1 MNAVIYARYSSDRQR
16 EESIEGQLRECT
28 DYAMKN
34 NLTLLGTYVDR
45 ALSARTADRP
55 DFQRMI
61 ADSAKGLFDVVLVWK
76 LDRFSRDR
84 YDSAHYKHVLKKNG
98 VRVISIKE
106 NISDGPEGIILESML
121 EGYAEY
127 YSAELAQKI
136 RRGQHD
142 NAMKCMNNG
151 GNTPLGYYVDK
162 ATGRLEIDPETAP
175 YVQELFARYADGE
188 RLTVLQAEMEERGLR
203 SKRGNAYTVSVLSN
217 LLKNRKYIG
226 EYKYGD
232 VITPDGIPAIID
244 KELFERVQIRMA
256 ANKKA
261 PARAK
266 AEEEY
271 LLTTKL
277 YCGDC
282 GRLMAGESG
291 KGCKGI
297 VYHYYKCSGAKR
309 RLGCKKKAIKK
320 HWIEETVVKLTVSK
334 VLTDEAI
341 DRIAD
346 AILVMQEQGD
356 TMTPVLKQQLQ
367 QCEAE
372 IRNVM
377 KAIRQGIITETTKE
391 CLEDLETQ
399 RDSLKASILQLQLER
414 RKFTKEEIVEWV
426 SKYKYGNINDLDYRK
441 EIIDTFVNSVF
452 VYDDKLVLTYNYKDG
467 TETLTLQEIESVL
480 SSNLTS
486 MCPPNEIPIH
496 SDGDLCLVVNRQ
508 QFLPTGQKCKSSP
521 CCLLSHKPQSSKI
534 MPCPAGNAVLLKDTY
549 DLLNFHKT
557 FFVFQAVILDDSLY
571 SLQRLITHILHNF

>member
-28 DYAMKN
+28 EYAKKN

-84 YDSAHYKHVLKKNG
+84 YDSAHYKHILKKNG
-98 VRVISIKE
+98 VRLISIKE

-127 YSAELAQKI
+127 YSAELSQKI
-136 RRGQHD
+136 RRGQQD
-142 NAMKCMNNG
+142 NAIKCMNNG

-162 ATGRLEIDPETAP
+162 AMGKLEIDPETAP
-175 YVQELFARYADGE
+175 YVRELFSRYADGE
-188 RLTVLQAEMEERGLR
+188 RLTVLQAEMAQRGLR
-203 SKRGNAYTVSVLSN
+203 SKRGNPYSISVLSN

-232 VITPDGIPAIID
+232 VIIPDGIPAIID
-244 KELFERVQIRMA
+244 KELFERVQTRMA

-277 YCGDC
+277 YCGEC

-291 KGCKGI
+291 KGCKGV

-309 RLGCKKKAIKK
+309 KLGCKKKAIRKA
-320 HWIEETVVKLTVSK
+320 WIEDVVVKFTVTH
-334 VLTDEAI
+334 VLTDTAI

-346 AILVMQEQGD
+346 AIVVMQEQED

-367 QCEAE
+367 QCETE

-391 CLEDLETQ
+391 CLEELETQ
-399 RDSLKASILQLQLER
+399 RDSLKASIAQLALER
-414 RKFTKEEIVEWV
+414 RKFTKEEIVDWI
-426 SKYKYGNINDLDYRK
+426 SRYKDGNINDPDYRR
-441 EIIDTFVNSVF
+441 EIIDTFVNSVY
-452 VYDDKLVLTYNYKDG
+452 VYDDKLLLTYNYKDG
-467 TETLTLQEIESVL
+467 SQTLTLKEIEAAL
-480 SSNLTS
+480 SSDLTS
-486 MCPPNEIPIH
+486 MCPPKNQDHPM
-496 SDGDLCLVVNRQ
+496 DGPD
-508 QFLPTGQKCKSSP
+508 FLYALRYRTRTKLNATVRWTVAARRLGKLGFGGPMKKHAQGRPLRSP
-521 CCLLSHKPQSSKI
+521 VPEG
-534 MPCPAGNAVLLKDTY
+534 A
-549 DLLNFHKT
+549 F
-557 FFVFQAVILDDSLY
+557 
-571 SLQRLITHILHNF
+571 